1 MMQQMMQGGGGGGGR
16 DHSRS
21 PRGGPAYKPPL
32 PVCVDPSK
40 LQSIDEFAAMNNLD
54 AKCIDNLKCQPL
66 EVQHF
71 VIGKG
76 PAEGSN
82 PSAMIT
88 ARIAKCAAEYTIGDV
103 SGDLS

>member
-1 MMQQMMQGGGGGGGR
+1 MMQQQMMQGGGGGGR

-21 PRGGPAYKPPL
+21 PRGHPAYKPPL

-40 LQSIDEFAAMNNLD
+40 LQSVDEFSKMNNLD
-54 AKCIDNLKCQPL
+54 AKCTENLKSQPL

-82 PSAMIT
+82 PSAMVT
-88 ARIAKCAAEYTIGDV
+88 ARIAKCAAEYTIHDA
-103 SGDLS
+103 SG